1 MKYLDPDGRFT
12 YDKNDPTIIRA
23 NLDDLDDLC
32 GASGA
37 ISETERG
44 IKKII
49 TYGDS
54 SGITKE
60 FYNYR
65 DVCEYIGMSNSD
77 YVFCKQISTW
87 CGVISMKRFLK
98 VLKILCVL
106 LFFFSVF
113 YVFYYKVTIN
123 DKMDASFLNGYKIEN
138 GKYYI
143 ADINKIYF
151 ELEKEEWDKLYKK
164 TIVLKTSVIYLMI
177 YLPYVWFKYLIIPNI
192 KKMIRKLED
201 DKE

>member
-1 MKYLDPDGRFT
+1 
-12 YDKNDPTIIRA
+12 
-23 NLDDLDDLC
+23 
-32 GASGA
+32 
-37 ISETERG
+37 
-44 IKKII
+44 
-49 TYGDS
+49 
-54 SGITKE
+54 
-60 FYNYR
+60 
-65 DVCEYIGMSNSD
+65 
-77 YVFCKQISTW
+77 
-87 CGVISMKRFLK
+87 MKRFLK

-106 LFFFSVF
+106 LLFFSVF

-123 DKMDASFLNGYKIEN
+123 DTMDASFLNGYKIEN

-192 KKMIRKLED
+192 KKMIRKLEG